1 MPNIITANE
10 SNIVITSST
19 AVLTDLEIAR
29 INTQLAIGNQV
40 VIDVNGQILT
50 YPRTNTCSTNTFYI
64 NTPFIGSI
72 TSACTSTTT
81 SIITPYQSI
90 GIHTASTTNWGYYSN
105 NSYIYQTPLYVKPKR
120 GPLIKKSI
128 RSSIKRAMKLIA
140 NFGMEEDLRV
150 FFSGGGI
157 EISHPE
163 SLLKFV
169 ISKKH
174 NMLLS
179 ATERCGHHVPYNL
192 ALYTKTDIHV
202 SDLCVYMEGT
212 PILDQLLAVSMFVKS
227 GNEEDLLVKANYLN
241 LTKDIDLRRSLATD
255 LPMLTKKLRADN
267 ILITDSFNTERIQ
280 GNIAFNGNMVIE
292 T

>member
-10 SNIVITSST
+10 SNIVVTSST
-19 AVLTDLEIAR
+19 VVLTDLEIAR
-29 INTQLAIGNQV
+29 INNQLAIGNQV

-90 GIHTASTTNWGYYSN
+90 GIHTASTTNWGYYCN

-212 PILDQLLAVSMFVKS
+212 PILDQILAVSMFVKT
-227 GNEEDLLVKANYLN
+227 GNEDCLLEKANWN
-241 LTKDIDLRRSLATD
+241 SLTKNKEIATSLAISS
-255 LPMLTKKLRADN
+255 PIIKEKLKMNRFIN
-267 ILITDSFNTERIQ
+267 
-280 GNIAFNGNMVIE
+280 
-292 T
+292 